1 MSQSEEGDHADE
13 NFVSDEL
20 QLQIPSSIDEYA
32 GAENRILAH
41 DEAAVFDD
49 EDDES
54 VYGPDQDFE
63 DEDDE
68 DEEDDGCLSADQ
80 ANLVEYQ

>member
-32 GAENRILAH
+32 GADNGILAH

-49 EDDES
+49 EDDE
-54 VYGPDQDFE
+54 E
-63 DEDDE
+63 D
-68 DEEDDGCLSADQ
+68 EDDGCLSADQ